1 MVKMTRSKTFQAYLP
16 SCHRTYSCI
25 HCRAHL
31 ANHDELISKSFQ
43 GSQGR
48 AYLFNSVVNVGCGPA
63 EERVLLTGLHAVADI
78 YCENC
83 KTTLGWKY
91 EHAFESSQKY
101 KEGKYIIE
109 LAHMIKDNG
118 WDWRDSQ
125 KPKKNI
131 QPNVLSLEW
140 ASNWVLGFI
149 WFRGCAAWSI
159 LSPLIHHSWWMASK
173 LLTLCLFAL
182 YSFCE
187 LPSASCSFVELAKEK
202 HQEPHSPAS
211 SLTVRVD
218 LKLCITRCKR
228 SGIRGSS
235 CRTEGRFCNYM
246 VGGTYDDDDDVLKFK
261 LWNMFLT
268 RGKYL
273 TVTFG

>member
-1 MVKMTRSKTFQAYLP
+1 MDYPGPRSVCAVLPTTYTAIRLKKNKVSTIDHLHQCVSPVLRFTRCVPPAPPPTTALTCVLRCFPCEPSWAGSPFLHRPPTPPHPMVRMTRSKTFQAYLP

-101 KEGKYIIE
+101 KEGKFIIE

-118 WDWRDSQ
+118 WD
-125 KPKKNI
+125 
-131 QPNVLSLEW
+131 
-140 ASNWVLGFI
+140 
-149 WFRGCAAWSI
+149 
-159 LSPLIHHSWWMASK
+159 
-173 LLTLCLFAL
+173 
-182 YSFCE
+182 
-187 LPSASCSFVELAKEK
+187 
-202 HQEPHSPAS
+202 
-211 SLTVRVD
+211 
-218 LKLCITRCKR
+218 
-228 SGIRGSS
+228 
-235 CRTEGRFCNYM
+235 
-246 VGGTYDDDDDVLKFK
+246 
-261 LWNMFLT
+261 
-268 RGKYL
+268 
-273 TVTFG
+273 